1 MTGPAYLYRVF
12 LMHGS
17 RLLPAGG
24 LLSPEPAKGLDM
36 FRATPIHKFRCAADF
51 AVSSGL
57 IKTTDEFWDAYA
69 HCEEHPECIVY
80 SEPSRQEIAE
90 CSRNGGDISGALPYL
105 PLVSLDPNG
114 EEDPWIV
121 TGEEVQS

>member
-1 MTGPAYLYRVF
+1 
-12 LMHGS
+12 
-17 RLLPAGG
+17 
-24 LLSPEPAKGLDM
+24 M

-69 HCEEHPECIVY
+69 HCEEHPKCIVY

-90 CSRNGGDISGALPYL
+90 YFRNDGDISGALPYL
-105 PLVSLDPNG
+105 PLVSIDPNG

-121 TGEEVQS
+121 TGEEAQS